1 MDDVTYTLEFEKP
14 LRELEKQ
21 LITLNQVSQESKVDV
36 SSEIVAIE
44 TKIEKIKKDIY
55 SNLTPWQRVQLSRH
69 PKRPYSLDYINLIF
83 TDFEELH
90 GDRRFRE
97 DAAIVG
103 GPAFLD
109 GQAVMVLGQQK
120 GRNTRDNLK
129 RNFGCPHPEGYRKA
143 MRLMEMAEKFA
154 MPVVTLID
162 TPGAYPGIG
171 AEERHVAEA
180 IAVNIRDM
188 SALKVPIVSIV
199 IGEGGSGGALG
210 MAVADEVMIMENGY
224 YSVISPEGCAA
235 ILWKDRAAAPQAA
248 DALKFSPEYLQKF
261 GVVDRV
267 ISEPMGGAHR
277 DFDLAAKALK
287 DAIVDSLA
295 KLKKKSTK
303 KLLEDRYRKFRHLGE
318 FAETEASAKT

>member
-83 TDFEELH
+83 TNFEELH

-277 DFDLAAKALK
+277 DFDLAAKTLK

-303 KLLEDRYRKFRHLGE
+303 KLLEDRYTKFRHLGE
-318 FAETEASAKT
+318 FAETETSAKA

>member
-1 MDDVTYTLEFEKP
+1 MEDVTYTLEFEKP

-36 SSEIVAIE
+36 SSEIEAIE
-44 TKIEKIKKDIY
+44 IKIEKIKKDIY
-55 SNLTPWQRVQLSRH
+55 SNLTAWQRVQLSRH
-69 PKRPYSLDYINLIF
+69 PKRPYALDYINLIF

-277 DFDLAAKALK
+277 DLDLAAKSLK

-303 KLLEDRYRKFRHLGE
+303 KLLEDRYNKFRHLGE
-318 FAETEASAKT
+318 FPETETSATA